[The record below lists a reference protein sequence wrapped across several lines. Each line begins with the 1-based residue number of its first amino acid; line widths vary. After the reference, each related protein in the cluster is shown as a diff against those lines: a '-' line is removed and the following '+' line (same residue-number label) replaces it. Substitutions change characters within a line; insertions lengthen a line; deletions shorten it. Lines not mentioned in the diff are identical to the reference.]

1 MLKKI
6 TLPIITQVLSIY
18 LISLIMDKVYIGSL
32 EGLLVVSAFL
42 SVLNIT
48 LKPILKLITFPITLL
63 TLGLF
68 KLIIN
73 GVVLYIAFLLAPN
86 AYIHGLGAAIVSSVL
101 IVIASTI
108 LDSILD

>member
-1 MLKKI
+1 MEISYVIKI
-6 TLPIITQVLSIY
+6 DDYFSYLFFIVLLII
-18 LISLIMDKVYIGSL
+18 
-32 EGLLVVSAFL
+32 LVH
-42 SVLNIT
+42 
-48 LKPILKLITFPITLL
+48 ILKLITFPITLL

-101 IVIASTI
+101 IVIANTI

>member
-1 MLKKI
+1 MEISYVIKI
-6 TLPIITQVLSIY
+6 DDYFSYLFFIVLLII
-18 LISLIMDKVYIGSL
+18 
-32 EGLLVVSAFL
+32 LVH
-42 SVLNIT
+42 
-48 LKPILKLITFPITLL
+48 ILKLITFPITLL

-86 AYIHGLGAAIVSSVL
+86 AYIHGLGAAIISSVL
-101 IVIASTI
+101 IVITNTI